1 MHLTAVLLELPCGTK
16 SPTSSTLLVAR
27 SEAGEGMRRFDLSRL
42 RVRPLFALAQRLLRP
57 NRDPPYSDREWPY
70 EIALEIPEAQ
80 THCAWS
86 RLGFIYVRTKLWKSW
101 RLLNLGNEGELMP
114 KGTVAGEAD
123 HS

>member
-1 MHLTAVLLELPCGTK
+1 MLLECRAVPKVQRRQLCW
-16 SPTSSTLLVAR
+16 SP
-27 SEAGEGMRRFDLSRL
+27 G
-42 RVRPLFALAQRLLRP
+42 QRLARGCADSTYLGCEFDRCLRLLNGYFVP
-57 NRDPPYSDREWPY
+57 TVTRLTPIVNWPY

-101 RLLNLGNEGELMP
+101 GLLNLGNEGELMP